1 MTGMKSVSNAHHVPS
16 DSFDVR
22 IEPVLPRDLQG
33 KVGRARKVRGEAEVL
48 QHEAA
53 IARADVAA
61 DLVQTAHL
69 TVRDA
74 GRVLGSPING
84 SPSCSR
90 QLRGKASA
98 PMGVA
103 FALLAPADPRAIAG
117 LDHAGTRLDDLHPVV
132 LHVVIRL
139 KTRANLDA
147 PGAST

>member
-1 MTGMKSVSNAHHVPS
+1 M
-16 DSFDVR
+16 
-22 IEPVLPRDLQG
+22 PV
-33 KVGRARKVRGEAEVL
+33 ASW
-48 QHEAA
+48 
-53 IARADVAA
+53 
-61 DLVQTAHL
+61 
-69 TVRDA
+69 
-74 GRVLGSPING
+74 GSPING

-147 PGAST
+147 PGASTSRIELKNAATDVSGTRLKVRSRAEGGPRPDSRMPTGSTRR